1 MALPLSLGGAPGG
14 AGPAL
19 VQAPLP
25 PVGLPLADTA
35 LGGATPGR
43 GLATRSP
50 VDDVQVVQVIH
61 CVQHLAQHVLQPLG
75 RKRRRDGRPGSTRPS
90 QAARGLLSTARGVM
104 ARFRPVGRDGP
115 EASGQQLRATMGAS
129 AAGCVGALRT
139 ARPPQLQGPGF
150 QLYLHPTP
158 RGCQRC

>member
-19 VQAPLP
+19 VQAPRP
-25 PVGLPLADTA
+25 PVGLPLADA
-35 LGGATPGR
+35 APGGATPGR

-75 RKRRRDGRPGSTRPS
+75 EKETPGW
-90 QAARGLLSTARGVM
+90 
-104 ARFRPVGRDGP
+104 
-115 EASGQQLRATMGAS
+115 
-129 AAGCVGALRT
+129 AAGKHPPFTGSSGATQHSLWGHGLF
-139 ARPPQLQGPGF
+139 PPCGS
-150 QLYLHPTP
+150 
-158 RGCQRC
+158 RWA